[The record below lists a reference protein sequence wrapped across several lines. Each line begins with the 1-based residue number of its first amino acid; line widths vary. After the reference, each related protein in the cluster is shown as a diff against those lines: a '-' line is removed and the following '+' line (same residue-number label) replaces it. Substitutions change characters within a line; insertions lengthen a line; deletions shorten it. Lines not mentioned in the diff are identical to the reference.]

1 MPTLAEQLDQ
11 LAQHEQR
18 QENLA
23 NAIEKLVSQPRI
35 FNMLKKALVNKFS
48 AKIPYQRFDDEGFVN
63 LEPKETSQ
71 FSSYNSYEF
80 TINVEPHKKALEV
93 RITFDGKIVNV
104 IVIDYLTHLLDQDTV
119 INLLKQVIGVE
130 NKVK

>member
-80 TINVEPHKKALEV
+80 TINVEPRKKALEV

-119 INLLKQVIGVE
+119 IDLLKQVIGVE

>member
-11 LAQHEQR
+11 LAQHEQQ
-18 QENLA
+18 QERLA

-35 FNMLKKALVNKFS
+35 FNMLKKALINKFS

-80 TINVEPHKKALEV
+80 TINVEPRKKALEV
-93 RITFDGKIVNV
+93 QITFDGKIVNV

>member
-1 MPTLAEQLDQ
+1 MTTLAEQLNQ

-18 QENLA
+18 QESLA

-35 FNMLKKALVNKFS
+35 FNMLKKALINKFS
-48 AKIPYQRFDDEGFVN
+48 AEIPYQRFDNEGFVN

-71 FSSYNSYEF
+71 VSSYNSYEF
-80 TINVEPHKKALEV
+80 TINVEPRKKALEV
-93 RITFDGKIVNV
+93 RITFDGKIVNA

>member
-1 MPTLAEQLDQ
+1 MTTLAEQLNQ

-18 QENLA
+18 QESLA

-35 FNMLKKALVNKFS
+35 FNMLKKALINKFS
-48 AKIPYQRFDDEGFVN
+48 AEIPYKRFDNEGFVN

-80 TINVEPHKKALEV
+80 TINAEPRKKALEV

-119 INLLKQVIGVE
+119 IDLLKQVIGVE

>member
-1 MPTLAEQLDQ
+1 MPTLAEQLNQ

-80 TINVEPHKKALEV
+80 TINVEPRKKALEV

-119 INLLKQVIGVE
+119 IDLLKQVIGVE

>member
-1 MPTLAEQLDQ
+1 MTTLAEQLDQ
-11 LAQHEQR
+11 LAQHEQQ
-18 QENLA
+18 QERLA

-35 FNMLKKALVNKFS
+35 FNMLKKALINKFS
-48 AKIPYQRFDDEGFVN
+48 AEIPYQRFDDEGFVK
-63 LEPKETSQ
+63 LEPKESSQ

-80 TINVEPHKKALEV
+80 TINVEPRKKALEV

-119 INLLKQVIGVE
+119 IDLLKQVIGVE

>member
-1 MPTLAEQLDQ
+1 MPTLVEQLDQ

-18 QENLA
+18 QESLA

-35 FNMLKKALVNKFS
+35 FNMLKKALINKFS

-80 TINVEPHKKALEV
+80 TINVEPRKKALEV

-119 INLLKQVIGVE
+119 IDLLKQVIGVE

>member
-1 MPTLAEQLDQ
+1 MPTLAEQLNQ

-63 LEPKETSQ
+63 LEPKETSPV
-71 FSSYNSYEF
+71 SSYNSYEF
-80 TINVEPHKKALEV
+80 TINVEPRKKALDV